1 MSSHHVHIIYC
12 KIIQNCRGFQL
23 LTGSFCNTM
32 ILRIYL
38 INELIFYHIICSRC
52 KLVGEG
58 DPWNPTKL
66 IHHQLTLLIPIGWLS
81 LYHNTLPI
89 EFHILTPHSC
99 LTLYWRRRLGLV
111 VLDLAAAILDPGTRG
126 VVISCDKREHY
137 FLWLKQVLRHVLHH
151 SLTLIAWLF
160 SIFSMCWNNPLQS
173 IKCSICTANQY
184 PSKCSS

>member
-89 EFHILTPHSC
+89 KFHILTPHSC

-160 SIFSMCWNNPLQS
+160 SIFSMCWNNPLQR